1 MVPVVI
7 HSSSSSSSS
16 RRARPSSPSS
26 PDAPLRLIALL
37 IARPNVF
44 RTRNVATPLR
54 LARRSLT
61 SRTQAARAPARVAQT
76 PVRQSHRLELARVT
90 LTPRARLFRFI
101 LAHLKPPRH
110 FLSTPLAHARQGEVT
125 KAPFPLAVALVAL
138 NVALGDERD
147 AVLVLLRA
155 RTSVRHGAGG
165 LSTFG
170 RAHRSSR
177 RGSASRRRA
186 RRRVGTPSA
195 VGGSRG
201 RGEPTGEGEAP
212 HLVGVV
218 RGFDGERGA

>member
-1 MVPVVI
+1 MVPVLVVI

-44 RTRNVATPLR
+44 RARNVATSLR

-61 SRTQAARAPARVAQT
+61 SRTQAPRAPARVAQT
-76 PVRQSHRLELARVT
+76 PVRHSHRLELARVT
-90 LTPRARLFRFI
+90 LAPRARLFRFI

-155 RTSVRHGAGG
+155 RASVRHGAGG

-177 RGSASRRRA
+177 RGSGSRRRA

-195 VGGSRG
+195 VGGCRG
-201 RGEPTGEGEAP
+201 RAEPTGEGEAP
-212 HLVGVV
+212 HVVGV
-218 RGFDGERGA
+218 DGERGA